1 MKARLR
7 PLRSERG
14 SVSVTAIGA
23 IAIAL
28 LLCLLLSEIGLF
40 LAARHQARNA
50 ADAAALCAVQKAF
63 PLFSDGEDPAAAAR
77 RLARAN
83 GAELES
89 ITVSEGSDRVEVRV
103 LIRGP
108 SILSLAGSGE
118 HKVYA
123 RAAAEVD
130 LDALVA
136 AGRLFNVID
145 PATLSRL
152 RSILASLGARQR
164 GGLST
169 MVVLLALSQLGKPY
183 VYGAEGPNTFDCSG
197 LVQFVYAQV
206 GIRLPRVAT
215 DQAHSGR
222 AVSRSELQPGDLVLF
237 RRNCH
242 IGIYLG
248 GGYFVHAPRTGDVVK
263 ISELGSR
270 SDVSAC
276 RRII

>member
-1 MKARLR
+1 MRGALRRLDN
-7 PLRSERG
+7 ERG
-14 SVSVTAIGA
+14 SVSVTAMAA

-28 LLCLLLSEIGLF
+28 LLCLLLCEIGFF
-40 LAARHQARNA
+40 LAARHKAHNA

-63 PLFSDGEDPAAAAR
+63 PLFSDGEDPTAAAR
-77 RLARAN
+77 RLAGEN
-83 GAELES
+83 GAGLES
-89 ITVSEGSDRVEVRV
+89 ITISEGGDRVEVCVRV
-103 LIRGP
+103 VRP
-108 SILSLAGSGE
+108 SVLSLAGAGE
-118 HKVYA
+118 REVSA

-136 AGRLFNVID
+136 SGCLFSAID
-145 PATLSRL
+145 PTTLGRL
-152 RSILASLGARQR
+152 RSILASLGAHQR
-164 GGLST
+164 GGLSA
-169 MVVLLALSQLGKPY
+169 MVVILALCQLGKPY

-215 DQAHSGR
+215 DQAYAGR

-270 SDVSAC
+270 SDISAC